1 MPELTPPGMKPENH
15 TLTPPDAGRKRKKRK
30 KPPAL
35 LIGLFVLFLIV
46 DAVVL
51 VYWLLPTGKRKPPPA
66 PETVQQEAVEVPGRQ
81 QPAGASVREK
91 ARLAAEAAL
100 NDWLHL
106 QAGAEAEN
114 IAGWGGEA
122 YGDITA
128 LVDQGDAA
136 FAKQDFARA
145 GKLYIQAGKRL
156 QALLASKPE
165 LLSAALDNGRAALEA
180 EDSKT
185 AIRYFTRALEL
196 EADNQEAA
204 HGRQRAE
211 NLDQV
216 LSLHRQ
222 GLELEKKGRLDEARS
237 TLSKAVRLDPE
248 FQPAA
253 AALARVEEK
262 LRQRKFR
269 QAMSGF
275 FAAMDKN
282 DLGQARRSLQEAA
295 AINPADPVVKDAAK
309 QLKNAEITARLAA
322 LERAFNR
329 FAAAEQWEKARQA
342 CEQALRLDPR
352 AGFAVQSLEMV
363 KQRIALEQAIR
374 KILQKPGRLQDD
386 GPLAE
391 AGQVLETARAVNNP
405 GPKLTAL
412 TASLDRLLDRA
423 STDVEVTLRSDNA
436 TEVIIYRV
444 GKLGKFVRKQLKLR
458 PGVYTVVGSRPG
470 FRDVRR
476 TLEVKADRNIS
487 LSIRCEEQI

>member
-1 MPELTPPGMKPENH
+1 MKPENH
-15 TLTPPDAGRKRKKRK
+15 TLIPPDAGREQKKRK

-51 VYWLLPTGKRKPPPA
+51 AYWLLPASKKKSLPVPGPA
-66 PETVQQEAVEVPGRQ
+66 QQETVVATGHTP
-81 QPAGASVREK
+81 PLSASAREK

-114 IAGWGGEA
+114 IAAWGGDA
-122 YGDITA
+122 YGKITA
-128 LVDQGDAA
+128 LVDRGDAA
-136 FAKQDFARA
+136 FAKQDFAGA
-145 GKLYIQAGKRL
+145 GELYQQAGKRL
-156 QALLASKPE
+156 QALLASKPK
-165 LLSAALDNGRAALEA
+165 LLSAALSNGRAALEA
-180 EDSKT
+180 QDSKT
-185 AIRYFTRALEL
+185 AIQWFNRALKL

-216 LSLHRQ
+216 LSLHHQ
-222 GLELEKKGRLDEARS
+222 GLELEKKGKLDEARS
-237 TLSKAVRLDPE
+237 TLAKAVRLDPE
-248 FQPAA
+248 FKPVAA
-253 AALARVEEK
+253 TLARVEEK
-262 LRQRKFR
+262 LRQRKFK

-275 FAAMDKN
+275 FAAMDNK
-282 DLGQARRSLQEAA
+282 DLGRARGFLQRAA
-295 AINPADPVVKDAAK
+295 AISPNEPVVKDAAR
-309 QLKNAEITARLAA
+309 QLKSAEITGRLAA

-329 FAAAEQWEKARQA
+329 FAAEEQWEKAREA
-342 CEQALRLDPR
+342 CEQALHLDPR
-352 AGFAVQSLEMV
+352 TGFAVQSLEMV

-374 KILQKPGRLQDD
+374 NILRKPGRLQDD

-405 GPKLTAL
+405 GPKLAAL
-412 TASLDRLLDRA
+412 TASLDRLLARA
-423 STDVEVTLRSDNA
+423 STEVEVTLRSDNA
-436 TEVIIYRV
+436 TEIIIYRV
-444 GKLGKFVRKQLKLR
+444 GKLGKFTQKRLKLR

-476 TLEVKADRNIS
+476 TLEVRADRNIS